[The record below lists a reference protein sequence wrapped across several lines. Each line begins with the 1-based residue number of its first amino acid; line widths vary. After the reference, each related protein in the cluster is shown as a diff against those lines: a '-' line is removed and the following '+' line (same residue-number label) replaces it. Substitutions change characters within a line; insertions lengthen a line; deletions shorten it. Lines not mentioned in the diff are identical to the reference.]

1 MLADRLTVVVNHIDS
16 GEMVLTVHG
25 EVDVATAPA
34 LRAAAATIE
43 GLDVRFVFDL
53 AGVTFLDSSGL
64 GVIGET
70 AIRLQQS
77 SGSLCLRNAPPA
89 VRKLLAISGLNPFVT
104 VEDDDN
110 RCLQTP

>member
-1 MLADRLTVVVNHIDS
+1 
-16 GEMVLTVHG
+16 
-25 EVDVATAPA
+25 
-34 LRAAAATIE
+34 
-43 GLDVRFVFDL
+43 
-53 AGVTFLDSSGL
+53 
-64 GVIGET
+64 VIGET